1 MSTERLP
8 PAEIEAMKQRVE
20 EALEDAEAAHRAYE
34 TWMINWRIRMA
45 DKARAVAEAA
55 E

>member
-8 PAEIEAMKQRVE
+8 PAQIEAIKARVE
-20 EALEDAEAAHRAYE
+20 EKLEDAEAAHRAYE

-45 DKARAVAEAA
+45 TKMAEAFD